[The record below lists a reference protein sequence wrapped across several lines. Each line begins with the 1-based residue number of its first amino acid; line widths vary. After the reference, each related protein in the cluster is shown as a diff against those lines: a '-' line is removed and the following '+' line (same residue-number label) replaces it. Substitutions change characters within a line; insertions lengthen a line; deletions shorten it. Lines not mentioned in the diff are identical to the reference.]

1 MHQTIARTAGPRPAG
16 HQPADV
22 NPLELQVLRAI
33 ERLDGAP
40 MDAIPT
46 RWPLI
51 RMHVPAAVDRLVAAG
66 LVAVAPTVETGG
78 AVTLT
83 DRGRR
88 LLHASAL

>member
-1 MHQTIARTAGPRPAG
+1 MHQTIARTADPRAVG
-16 HQPADV
+16 HQPPEV
-22 NPLELQVLRAI
+22 NALELQVLRAI

-51 RMHVPAAVDRLVAAG
+51 RMHVPAAVDRLVNAG
-66 LVAVAPTVETGG
+66 LVTVGPTIETGG

-88 LLHASAL
+88 LLRASAL

>member
-1 MHQTIARTAGPRPAG
+1 MHQTIARTADPRAAG
-16 HQPADV
+16 QPADV

-40 MDAIPT
+40 TDAIPA

-51 RMHVPAAVDRLVAAG
+51 RMHVPAAVDRLVTAG

-88 LLHASAL
+88 LLRASAL